1 MTSPLP
7 ANDPSALTARL
18 QETDLRHHMHPF
30 TDHQEM
36 TLEGGP
42 RVITRAEGAC
52 LFDSEGNRLI
62 DGMGGLWCVNMG
74 YGRSELL
81 DAAAAQ
87 MRELPY
93 YNTFFKTTTPVAA
106 ELAADLARV
115 TPAGL
120 DRVFFANSGSEAND
134 TNIRL
139 ARSYWA
145 RLGRPERRAIIS
157 RKFAYHGST
166 IAAASLTG
174 LESMHDIPGVPIPDI
189 HHAPA
194 PFWWAEGGARSPEE
208 HGRHAAQGLE
218 EMIRAVGPENIAAF
232 IGEPVQGA
240 GGVIVPPPGYWEEV
254 QRICA
259 RHDILLI
266 ADEVITGF
274 GRTGN
279 WFGCETYGI
288 RPDIMTVA
296 KGLSSGYLPISA
308 SIFGDRL
315 AEVLM
320 ERPGRFPHGY
330 TYSGHPVAAAVAR
343 ANLALM
349 QRERIV
355 ERVRDEIGPYFLEK
369 LRSLLD
375 HPLVGELRGVGLM
388 AAVELTRDKTGRAPV
403 EPVGSLATPVRN
415 LCFARGLVTRAVR
428 DCLVFS
434 PPLIISEGEIDEAVG
449 ILRGCLDAVA
459 GSLGDRG

>member
-42 RVITRAEGAC
+42 RVISRAEGAC

-218 EMIRAVGPENIAAF
+218 ETIRAVGPENIAAF

-279 WFGCETYGI
+279 WFGCETYDI

-315 AEVLM
+315 AEVLL

-355 ERVRDEIGPYFLEK
+355 ERVRDEIGPYFMER

-375 HPLVGELRGVGLM
+375 HPLVGEVRGVGLM
-388 AAVELTRDKTGRAPV
+388 AAVELTRDKAGRAPV

-434 PPLIISEGEIDEAVG
+434 PPLIISEREIDEAVG

-459 GSLGDRG
+459 MDTGG

>member
-42 RVITRAEGAC
+42 RVISRAEGAC

-145 RLGRPERRAIIS
+145 RLGQPERRAIIS

-174 LESMHDIPGVPIPDI
+174 LDSMHDIPGVPIPDI

-218 EMIRAVGPENIAAF
+218 ETIRAVGPENIAAF

-279 WFGCETYGI
+279 WFGCETYDI

-315 AEVLM
+315 AEVLL

-355 ERVRDEIGPYFLEK
+355 ERVRDDIGPYFMER

-375 HPLVGELRGVGLM
+375 HPLVGEVRGVGLM
-388 AAVELTRDKTGRAPV
+388 AAVELTRDKAGRAPV
-403 EPVGSLATPVRN
+403 EHVGSLATPVRN

-449 ILRGCLDAVA
+449 ILRGSLDAVA
-459 GSLGDRG
+459 GDTGG